1 MLGSI
6 FWEFDITPA
15 LRVKS
20 TFGGSFQFNGI
31 HFFAPRT
38 ILDGGAGGSG
48 WIYSSQ
54 GRVLTSEN
62 NLSFHG
68 AVGPGSLDALVG
80 FSVQTTDSEAVQGNA
95 ANFPTDEIG
104 RASCRER
111 V

>member
-1 MLGSI
+1 MLGNI
-6 FWEFDITPA
+6 FGEFDITPA

-20 TFGGSFQFNGI
+20 TFGGSCQFNDI

-54 GRVLTSEN
+54 GRVLTNEN
-62 NLSFHG
+62 NVTFHG
-68 AVGPGSLDALVG
+68 PVGPGSLDALAG
-80 FSVQTTDSEAVQGNA
+80 FSVQTTDREAVQGNA
-95 ANFPTDEIG
+95 ATLQADVI
-104 RASCRER
+104 S